1 MTQDGRLTLALAPFA
16 EADILTADLDPL
28 DLPES
33 DYALQVP
40 QGHGDFLGLYAQV
53 IGGHPRAT
61 YRPDPSMGLGPS
73 ASMYALGQA
82 MAAGIQAGLVSA
94 SVFSHTAAN
103 ALEALVPAVQSV
115 KDRIEDL
122 TQFWLDLSG
131 QEDPRKPPPPPRPTL
146 PRKAAKIR
154 RPPAPPVYRVRE
166 YHRLKR

>member
-33 DYALQVP
+33 DYALRVP

-103 ALEALVPAVQSV
+103 ALEALAPAVQSV
-115 KDRIEDL
+115 IEDL